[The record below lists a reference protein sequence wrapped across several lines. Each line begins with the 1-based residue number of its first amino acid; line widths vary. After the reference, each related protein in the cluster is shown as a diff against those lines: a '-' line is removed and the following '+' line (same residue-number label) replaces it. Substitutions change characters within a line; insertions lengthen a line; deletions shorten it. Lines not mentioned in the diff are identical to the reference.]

1 MNNTIDN
8 TKLAG
13 VLKTLDKAGRLAAKR
28 FLESPY
34 FNSSKELLLLFKE
47 ILRLLEKDKPLDKE
61 YLWGKMV
68 KKSPYNDL
76 RFRKYCSDL
85 SKLME
90 RFLAQQAFE
99 EDEVQQK
106 VFLLKKISQQ
116 EQRADKLAS
125 SIVTYSD
132 KMMEDY
138 PYRDTSYYLYQYL
151 LQKSY
156 YDLENFATKRGVKSN
171 IEEISKYLDWFYLGE
186 KLRLITEAESR
197 KKLKSHEYKL
207 SFTSEVSYLTKKHF
221 TNLENLPHI
230 EIYYQIIQI
239 LSETEAD
246 DNYYKLKELI
256 AKNAHFFPRDVAVDE
271 LYGAAQNYCV
281 KKINLGERK
290 FLNELFELFKL
301 QIQQNI
307 LLSEGKLSPWYFRNI
322 IVVALRLGEY
332 DWTEEFINEYK
343 PYLSDEHRENAV
355 TYNLAQLYFYQKKYN
370 KVIQQLQFVEYDDIS
385 YNLNSKTILMAT
397 YYELDE
403 IEPLYSLTDTFRTYL
418 SRQRKLKRLPQSK
431 IEDYLHLIR
440 FIRRLIK
447 IIPNDKEGLNK
458 LKKDV
463 KATKGVVNATWL
475 LEKIA
480 EFER

>member
-1 MNNTIDN
+1 VNNTIDN

-13 VLKTLDKAGRLAAKR
+13 VLKPLDKAGRLAAKR

-47 ILRLLEKDKPLDKE
+47 ILRLQEKNKPLDKV
-61 YLWGKMV
+61 YLWGKIV
-68 KKSPYNDL
+68 KKNPYNDL

-90 RFLAQQAFE
+90 RFLAQQAFD

-116 EQRADKLAS
+116 EQKADKLAS
-125 SIVTYSD
+125 SAVTYSD

-171 IEEISKYLDWFYLGE
+171 IEEISNYLDWFYLGE

-197 KKLKSHEYKL
+197 KQLKSHEYKL
-207 SFTSEVSYLTKKHF
+207 SFVSEISYLTKKHF
-221 TNLENLPHI
+221 TDLENLPHI

-281 KKINLGERK
+281 KKINAGERK
-290 FLNELFELFKL
+290 FLIELFELFKL

-322 IVVALRLGEY
+322 IVVGLRLGQYEWVE
-332 DWTEEFINEYK
+332 DFINKFKEYLPEDNK
-343 PYLSDEHRENAV
+343 ENAI
-355 TYNLAQLYFYQKKYN
+355 TYNMAQLYFYQKKYD
-370 KVIQQLQFVEYDDIS
+370 KVLEQLRSVEYDDIS
-385 YNLNSKTILMAT
+385 YNLNSKTILIAT
-397 YYELDE
+397 YYELEELDLLDSHLDSFE
-403 IEPLYSLTDTFRTYL
+403 VFLRRRKDFTADRKQIYSWLIKFT
-418 SRQRKLKRLPQSK
+418 KRLTRIMPG
-431 IEDYLHLIR
+431 
-440 FIRRLIK
+440 
-447 IIPNDKEGLNK
+447 DKKSLEK

-463 KATKGVVNATWL
+463 NEAKGVVNASWL
-475 LEKIA
+475 LEKI
-480 EFER
+480 EELER

>member
-34 FNSSKELLLLFKE
+34 FNSSKELLVLYKE
-47 ILRLLEKDKPLDKE
+47 ILRLQEKNKPLDKV
-61 YLWGKMV
+61 YLWGKIV
-68 KKSPYNDL
+68 KGNTYNDL

-116 EQRADKLAS
+116 EQKADKLAN

-156 YDLENFATKRGVKSN
+156 YELENFSTKRGVKSN
-171 IEEISKYLDWFYLGE
+171 IEEISNYLDWFYLGE

-197 KKLKSHEYKL
+197 KQLKSHQYKL
-207 SFTSEVSYLTKKHF
+207 SFVSEISYLTKKHF
-221 TNLENLPHI
+221 TDLENLPHI

-246 DNYYKLKELI
+246 DNYYKLKKLI
-256 AKNAHFFPRDVAVDE
+256 AKNAHYFPRDVAVDE

-281 KKINLGERK
+281 KKINLGERN

-343 PYLSDEHRENAV
+343 SHLPEEHRDNAV
-355 TYNLAQLYFYQKKYN
+355 TYNLAQLYFYQKKYSL
-370 KVIQQLQFVEYDDIS
+370 VLEQLRFVEYDDMS
-385 YNLNSKTILMAT
+385 YNLNSKTILIAT

-403 IEPLYSLTDTFRTYL
+403 FDLLDSHLDTFNTFLKRRKDFTEERKEPYKALIKFTRRL
-418 SRQRKLKRLPQSK
+418 SRLLPRDPK
-431 IEDYLHLIR
+431 A
-440 FIRRLIK
+440 
-447 IIPNDKEGLNK
+447 KEK
-458 LKKDV
+458 LKKEIE
-463 KATKGVVNATWL
+463 AHGNIANASWL

-480 EFER
+480 ELER

>member
-13 VLKTLDKAGRLAAKR
+13 VLKTFDKAGRLSAKR

-34 FNSSKELLLLFKE
+34 FNSSKELVLLFKE
-47 ILRLLEKDKPLDKE
+47 ILRLQEKNKPLDKE
-61 YLWGKMV
+61 YLWGKVV
-68 KKSPYNDL
+68 KKKPYSDL

-106 VFLLKKISQQ
+106 VFLLKKLSQQ

-125 SIVTYSD
+125 SVVTYSD
-132 KMMEDY
+132 KMMEEY

-156 YDLENFATKRGVKSN
+156 YELENFSTKRGVKSN
-171 IEEISKYLDWFYLGE
+171 IEEISNYLDWFYMGE

-207 SFTSEVSYLTKKHF
+207 SFTNEVSYLTKKHF
-221 TNLENLPHI
+221 TNLEKLPHI

-281 KKINLGERK
+281 KRINRGNGQ
-290 FLNELFELFKL
+290 FLEELFDLFNMLIK
-301 QIQQNI
+301 QNLI
-307 LLSEGKLSPWYFRNI
+307 ISDGTINPWYFRNI
-322 IVVALRLGEY
+322 VFVGLRLGKYE
-332 DWTEEFINEYK
+332 WVENFIYK
-343 PYLSDEHRENAV
+343 YKEHLPSDLRENAV
-355 TYNLAQLYFYQKKYN
+355 TFNLAQLYFYQKKYED
-370 KVIQQLQFVEYDDIS
+370 VISQLRFVEYDDMS
-385 YNLNSKTILMAT
+385 YNLNSKTILIAT

-403 IEPLYSLTDTFRTYL
+403 FDLLDSHLDTFNTFLKRRKDFPEERKEPYKALIKFTRRL
-418 SRQRKLKRLPQSK
+418 SRLLPRDDKAKAKLKQEIQNHGNIANS
-431 IEDYLHLIR
+431 
-440 FIRRLIK
+440 
-447 IIPNDKEGLNK
+447 G
-458 LKKDV
+458 
-463 KATKGVVNATWL
+463 WL
-475 LEKIA
+475 LEKI
-480 EFER
+480 EEL

>member
-13 VLKTLDKAGRLAAKR
+13 VLKTFDKAGRLAAKR

-47 ILRLLEKDKPLDKE
+47 ILRLQEKNKPLDKE
-61 YLWGKMV
+61 YLWGKIV
-68 KKSPYNDL
+68 NKKPYSDL

-99 EDEVQQK
+99 DDEVQQK
-106 VFLLKKISQQ
+106 VFLLKKLSQQ

-125 SIVTYSD
+125 SAVTNSD

-156 YDLENFATKRGVKSN
+156 YELENFSTKRGVKSN
-171 IEEISKYLDWFYLGE
+171 IEEISNYLDWFYMGE

-197 KKLKSHEYKL
+197 KKLKSHEYQL
-207 SFTSEVSYLTKKHF
+207 SFTNEISYLTKKQF
-221 TNLENLPHI
+221 TNLEDLPHI

-246 DNYYKLKELI
+246 DNYYKLKKLI

-281 KKINLGERK
+281 KKINAGDRK
-290 FLNELFELFKL
+290 FLIELFELFKL
-301 QIQQNI
+301 QIEQNI

-322 IVVALRLGEY
+322 IVVGLRLGQYE
-332 DWTEEFINEYK
+332 WVENFINK
-343 PYLSDEHRENAV
+343 FKNYLPEDNKENAI
-355 TYNLAQLYFYQKKYN
+355 TYNMAQLYFYQKKYD
-370 KVIQQLQFVEYDDIS
+370 KVLEQLRSVEYDDIS
-385 YNLNSKTILMAT
+385 YNLNSKTILIAT
-397 YYELDE
+397 YYELEELDLLDSHLDSFE
-403 IEPLYSLTDTFRTYL
+403 VFLRRRKDFTVDRKQIYSWLIKFTKRLTRIMPGDKQSL
-418 SRQRKLKRLPQSK
+418 EKLK
-431 IEDYLHLIR
+431 
-440 FIRRLIK
+440 
-447 IIPNDKEGLNK
+447 NDVNN
-458 LKKDV
+458 
-463 KATKGVVNATWL
+463 AKGVVNASWL

-480 EFER
+480 ELEK